1 MVYTYS
7 VSIDSYI
14 YMCIVIMRECS
25 SLGLGV
31 FFCVFFLFL
40 KPSLIAYRKSFSLI
54 RIQVQSSY
62 VLCKVI
68 LLEAL
73 NTSCLRGDHVFCSS
87 AGEERDPLALN
98 HILWLVE
105 RELNLIS

>member
-1 MVYTYS
+1 M
-7 VSIDSYI
+7 SIDSYI